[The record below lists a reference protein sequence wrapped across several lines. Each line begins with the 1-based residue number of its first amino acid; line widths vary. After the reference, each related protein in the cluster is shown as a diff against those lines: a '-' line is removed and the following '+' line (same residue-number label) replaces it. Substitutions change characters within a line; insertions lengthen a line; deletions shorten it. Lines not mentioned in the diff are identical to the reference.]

1 MRARVS
7 KSSPTNSS
15 RANNVRSRS
24 AGAKGKDVS
33 AVVLGTHLMKPW
45 YASSYKEKLLGDACR
60 KDGRLYVCEY
70 CFKYSPDISRMMGHQ
85 KFCPL
90 AQSGALGT
98 CVYTG
103 NGYEIHEVDGSEH
116 PLFCQ
121 NLCLFAKLFLDT
133 KSVCYEVESFLF
145 YTLVETSPDTGYQ
158 HVVGFFSKEKISWDD
173 YNLACILVFPPYQR
187 RGLGKL
193 LISFSYGLSKM
204 NCKMGSPE
212 KPLSDL
218 GHKGYIAYWSSC
230 IAQTIMQTGQ
240 DAISVNELSKATYIQ
255 QDDIKLAL
263 DSMGVLVP
271 DAQGGA
277 AHIRMDK
284 WKRGMVDEAYTI
296 NPENLVMRS
305 VKA

>member
-15 RANNVRSRS
+15 RVNNVRSRS

-33 AVVLGTHLMKPW
+33 A
-45 YASSYKEKLLGDACR
+45 
-60 KDGRLYVCEY
+60 
-70 CFKYSPDISRMMGHQ
+70 

-158 HVVGFFSKEKISWDD
+158 HVVGFFSKERISWDD
-173 YNLACILVFPPYQR
+173 YNLACIL
-187 RGLGKL
+187 L
-193 LISFSYGLSKM
+193 LISFSYELSKM
-204 NCKMGSPE
+204 NSKMGSPE
-212 KPLSDL
+212 KRYIVRF

-230 IAQTIMQTGQ
+230 IAQTIMQTSQ
-240 DAISVNELSKATYIQ
+240 DTISVNELSKATYIQ
-255 QDDIKLAL
+255 QDDIKSAL
-263 DSMGVLVP
+263 DSMG
-271 DAQGGA
+271 
-277 AHIRMDK
+277 
-284 WKRGMVDEAYTI
+284 
-296 NPENLVMRS
+296 
-305 VKA
+305 

>member
-1 MRARVS
+1 LQILS
-7 KSSPTNSS
+7 TNSS
-15 RANNVRSRS
+15 RVNNVRSRS

-121 NLCLFAKLFLDT
+121 NLCLFANCFSTLNLCAT
-133 KSVCYEVESFLF
+133 KSNLLF

-158 HVVGFFSKEKISWDD
+158 HVVGFFSKERISWDD

-193 LISFSYGLSKM
+193 LISFSYELSKM
-204 NCKMGSPE
+204 NTRWA
-212 KPLSDL
+212 LSI
-218 GHKGYIAYWSSC
+218 GPQGYIAYWSSC
-230 IAQTIMQTGQ
+230 IAQTIMQTSQ
-240 DAISVNELSKATYIQ
+240 DTISS
-255 QDDIKLAL
+255 AL

-271 DAQGGA
+271 DAQSGA

-284 WKRGMVDEAYTI
+284 WKRGM
-296 NPENLVMRS
+296 NLVMRP